1 MVSVVPQHIDLFA
14 GNVVENIALGEFVPN
29 MERILNICKNIGIL
43 DFIEQLPNGFYTY
56 LGEHGASLSGGQQ
69 QRIAIARALYHNP
82 EILIFDEATSSL
94 DSRSEQY
101 IQKTIQQLRNEKKT
115 IVLIA
120 HRLSTVVQADEVMV
134 LEKGKV
140 VEKGNHEDL
149 LRQKGFYY
157 DLWQQQLPENFK
169 D

>member
-1 MVSVVPQHIDLFA
+1 M
-14 GNVVENIALGEFVPN
+14 
-29 MERILNICKNIGIL
+29 
-43 DFIEQLPNGFYTY
+43 
-56 LGEHGASLSGGQQ
+56 
-69 QRIAIARALYHNP
+69 
-82 EILIFDEATSSL
+82 

-134 LEKGKV
+134 LEKGKL

-157 DLWQQQLPENFK
+157 AIHTGGNSKNAKKKIYTDNFMGVKINPVRMLPLEK
-169 D
+169 W

>member
-1 MVSVVPQHIDLFA
+1 M
-14 GNVVENIALGEFVPN
+14 
-29 MERILNICKNIGIL
+29 
-43 DFIEQLPNGFYTY
+43 
-56 LGEHGASLSGGQQ
+56 
-69 QRIAIARALYHNP
+69 
-82 EILIFDEATSSL
+82 

>member
-1 MVSVVPQHIDLFA
+1 M
-14 GNVVENIALGEFVPN
+14 
-29 MERILNICKNIGIL
+29 R
-43 DFIEQLPNGFYTY
+43 
-56 LGEHGASLSGGQQ
+56 
-69 QRIAIARALYHNP
+69 
-82 EILIFDEATSSL
+82 
-94 DSRSEQY
+94 
-101 IQKTIQQLRNEKKT
+101 KT